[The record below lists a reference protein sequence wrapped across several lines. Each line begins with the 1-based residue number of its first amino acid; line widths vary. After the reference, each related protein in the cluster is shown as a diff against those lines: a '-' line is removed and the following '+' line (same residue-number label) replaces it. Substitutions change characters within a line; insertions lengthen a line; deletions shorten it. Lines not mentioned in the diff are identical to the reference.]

1 MKTRV
6 LKQSRAFEPMV
17 FCRSLSQHFTLKSRL
32 RECKDSVHNRVRI
45 ALSILS
51 QTWYASSSRRDASIS
66 NAASSISRRILTQ
79 PSSICIDAIRL
90 NMMIRIEPNLSED
103 FTLMVF
109 GNVPTHL
116 GLQNIPCVHFLNIT
130 KHLLPFA
137 ESIVTLAAILL

>member
-32 RECKDSVHNRVRI
+32 VCLFFTTRRLHLQRCKLH
-45 ALSILS
+45 
-51 QTWYASSSRRDASIS
+51 
-66 NAASSISRRILTQ
+66 LT
-79 PSSICIDAIRL
+79 PHFNPTFL
-90 NMMIRIEPNLSED
+90 NLSED